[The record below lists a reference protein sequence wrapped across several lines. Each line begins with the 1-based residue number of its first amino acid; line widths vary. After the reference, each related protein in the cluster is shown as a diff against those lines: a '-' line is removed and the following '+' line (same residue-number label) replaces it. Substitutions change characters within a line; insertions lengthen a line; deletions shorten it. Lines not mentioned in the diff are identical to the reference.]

1 MTIFL
6 FLFTLLSCTPGP
18 SFREFLLKKQEGISQ
33 VYYIENVPFFK
44 QSKYNC
50 GPSAL
55 ASVLNFYGKK
65 IIMDEIISALTKNTI
80 RGSLNIDMLLFPRR
94 FGLIT
99 EMVNGDIELIKNYIR
114 NGTPVVLL
122 IDNGF
127 SIYRIPHYIVV
138 IGFDDADN
146 IFVAHWGNEEN
157 RIISAEDLKRRW
169 SRMGGWGFATIEIPW
184 DKLTAEQHNDI
195 GVAYENAGKYEES
208 ENEYKEAVRIKS
220 DFCEPNFNLGNLY
233 FKKKDYSNSEKSF
246 LRALDLCKD
255 KGDIYNNLAFLY
267 LQLNRRKEASHFI
280 EKALELSP
288 DNPEYLDTSRMI
300 DESK

>member
-1 MTIFL
+1 MF
-6 FLFTLLSCTPGP
+6 LSCTSGVR
-18 SFREFLLKKQEGISQ
+18 FQEFIVKKQEGTSS
-33 VYYIENVPFFK
+33 VYYIEKVPFFK

-65 IIMDEIISALTKNTI
+65 ISMDDIISGLIKNTV
-80 RGSLNIDMLLFPRR
+80 RGSLNIDMFLFPRR

-99 EMVNGDIELIKNYIR
+99 EMVNGDIELIKNYIKY
-114 NGTPVVLL
+114 GGPVILL

-157 RIISAEDLKRRW
+157 KIISAEDLKRRW

-195 GVAYENAGKYEES
+195 GVAYENTGKYDDAER
-208 ENEYKEAVRIKS
+208 EYKEALRIKP

-233 FKKKDYSNSEKSF
+233 FKKNDYAESEKSF
-246 LRALDLCKD
+246 LKALEVCKN

-267 LQLNRRKEASHFI
+267 LRLNRREDATHFI

-288 DNPEYLDTSRMI
+288 DNPEYLDTKRMI
-300 DESK
+300 ERDRK